1 MRWIL
6 ILALICAGCH
16 SHAQRFSAAVIAGLN
31 AAQIDGDMLAGF
43 DKLGIVGGLR
53 GAAIIGDRFDLNVE
67 FLYSQKGSR
76 RDIFSPAID
85 PEITIKLQYL
95 DLPVYLSY
103 GDWYDEEGDYYKITA
118 HGGLAFGRLI
128 SASIVDDYHSDGVA
142 LDSLVDEFNSNDISF
157 LLGFGIR
164 TNAHWMFS
172 FRYTRSINL
181 LLNAEKKDLN
191 APDLRPY
198 FLSFRVEYIL

>member
-6 ILALICAGCH
+6 FLAFTCAVFQ
-16 SHAQRFSAAVIAGLN
+16 SDAQRFSASVIAGFN
-31 AAQIDGDMLAGF
+31 ASQIDGDMLAGF

-53 GAAIIGDRFDLNVE
+53 GTAIIGDRFDLNVE

-76 RDIFSPAID
+76 RDIFSPTID
-85 PEITIKLQYL
+85 PEITIKLQYI

-103 GDWYDEEGDYYKITA
+103 GDWYEEEGDYYKITA

-128 SASIVDDYHSDGVA
+128 SASIVDDYHSDGVD
-142 LDSLVDEFNSNDISF
+142 LESLVDEFNANDISF
-157 LLGFGIR
+157 MLGFGIR
-164 TNAHWMFS
+164 TSVHWMFS

-181 LLNAEKKDLN
+181 LLDADKKDLI